1 MRAISRKQK
10 KPEKSDN
17 LTGFETKNPL
27 ACGIF
32 QRRVTSFF
40 RKIKGFAEKNE
51 VQQEG
56 AK

>member
-1 MRAISRKQK
+1 MRAICRKQK
-10 KPEKSDN
+10 KPERSDN